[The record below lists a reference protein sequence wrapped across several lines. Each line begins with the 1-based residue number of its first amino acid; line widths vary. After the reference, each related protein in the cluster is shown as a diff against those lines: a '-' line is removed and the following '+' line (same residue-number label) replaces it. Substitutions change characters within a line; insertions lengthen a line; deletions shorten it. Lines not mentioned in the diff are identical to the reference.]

1 MTLASMKFSEA
12 NFVQQWP
19 LRLFRAVFR
28 IHEFVID
35 NNYPFTLRR
44 GPILCCA
51 LRSQRL
57 NSVDVTRHLKDLF
70 AQFGENNVNQLRQFL
85 L

>member
-12 NFVQQWP
+12 IFVQQWP

-28 IHEFVID
+28 IDEFVID
-35 NNYPFTLRR
+35 INYPFTFRR
-44 GPILCCA
+44 GPILCRA

-57 NSVDVTRHLKDLF
+57 NSVNVTHYLKDLLCTVWPK
-70 AQFGENNVNQLRQFL
+70 ER
-85 L
+85 